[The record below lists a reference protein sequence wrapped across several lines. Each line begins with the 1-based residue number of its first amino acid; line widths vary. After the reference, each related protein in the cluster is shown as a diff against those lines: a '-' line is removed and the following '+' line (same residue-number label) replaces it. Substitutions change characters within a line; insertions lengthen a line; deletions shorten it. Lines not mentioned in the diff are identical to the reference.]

1 MELSQLR
8 AMQALAE
15 LRSFTLAAQRLHLS
29 PPAVFSQIKQLEA
42 RLGGRL
48 YEKSGRTL
56 VLTPKGKLL
65 AEHANRIVSAHDL
78 AFEEITGG
86 ATSRREVLRLGA
98 GPCGAVRIVPHL
110 LRAYLG
116 AHPGVEARLAAGEEQ
131 DLLRQV
137 HAGTLDAV
145 LLTLPTGDLSL
156 EEYPLW
162 SYDLVFVLP
171 PRDYKEWHSSPE
183 LRRLADKPFILY
195 RRPVMVEQS
204 VRRLCLAAGF
214 APHVT
219 MESDNPAAIAELVKL
234 GLGYAVLPMWT
245 VGEDLARRE
254 LSLPGAELSATH
266 QYGLICRPGYLGTR
280 AGVGLRKVAAEW
292 FAWWPLARF
301 VQPREAL
308 RNAG

>member
-15 LRSFTLAAQRLHLS
+15 LRSFTLAAERLHLS
-29 PPAVFSQIKQLEA
+29 PPAVFSQIKQLEE

-56 VLTPKGKLL
+56 ALTPKGKLL

-78 AFEEITGG
+78 ALEEVTGG

-98 GPCGAVRIVPHL
+98 GPCSAVRIVPHL

-131 DLLRQV
+131 DLLRQLR
-137 HAGTLDAV
+137 AGTLDAV
-145 LLTLPTGDLSL
+145 LLTLPAGDPDL

-162 SYDLVFVLP
+162 SYELVFVLP
-171 PRDYKEWHSSPE
+171 PRKYQEWHAGVE
-183 LRRLADKPFILY
+183 LRKLADKPFILY
-195 RRPVMVEQS
+195 RRPVVIEQS
-204 VRRLCLAAGF
+204 IRRLCLAAGF
-214 APHVT
+214 APRVT

-234 GLGYAVLPMWT
+234 GLGYAVLPAWT
-245 VGEDLARRE
+245 VGEDLARQE
-254 LSLPGAELSATH
+254 LSPPGMKLAAAH

-280 AGVGLRKVAAEW
+280 AGAGLRKVAAEW